1 MHGKKEIFSGGF
13 LWGTSLTSISIIFH
27 LRPYVRAESRVLSF
41 VVTVDEA
48 DKKESNLEETWNTEK

>member
-1 MHGKKEIFSGGF
+1 MHEKKIFSGGF

-48 DKKESNLEETWNTEK
+48 DKKESNLEEIWNTEK